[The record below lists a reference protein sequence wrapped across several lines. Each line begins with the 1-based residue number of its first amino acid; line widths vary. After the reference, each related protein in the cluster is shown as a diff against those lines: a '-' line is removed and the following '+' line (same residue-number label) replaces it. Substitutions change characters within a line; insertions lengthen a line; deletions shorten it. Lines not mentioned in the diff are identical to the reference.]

1 MRLFKINYNI
11 SFTLLLHVDNCLY
24 KLLIYI
30 QLQMRDFEKKKKRFQ
45 FCSRCPKSKKLKDL
59 NISLFLSSDAV

>member
-1 MRLFKINYNI
+1 MYFYFRFKYIFFLHKMRLFKINYNI

-30 QLQMRDFEKKKKRFQ
+30 QLQMRVFEKKKKRVSILQ
-45 FCSRCPKSKKLKDL
+45 SMP
-59 NISLFLSSDAV
+59 